1 MKHVSILF
9 ISLFLLANVYGQET
23 EQKYRKR
30 ASKAKIVL
38 TNGEI
43 KRGIL
48 FSVSRESILYLPG
61 LIRKSE
67 IDWENRVLKE
77 IPVDQIERI
86 SLKKQDRFLISLGI
100 GVGVGLVGDLI
111 FNSSNN
117 SSPDPFPSPVGITPP
132 NNGPRIPLI
141 SDLPLLVSLPII
153 SAVVGIFP
161 FVVNLKGTESLSDLQ
176 FRKLNRHALLI
187 FPKK

>member
-1 MKHVSILF
+1 MKHFSILLF
-9 ISLFLLANVYGQET
+9 GLFLLTNVFSQET

-38 TNGEI
+38 KNGEI

-67 IDWENRVLKE
+67 IDWENRTLKE
-77 IPVDQIERI
+77 IPVNQIERI
-86 SLKKQDRFLISLGI
+86 ALKKQDRFLVSLGI
-100 GVGVGLVGDLI
+100 GVGVGLLGDLLI
-111 FNSSNN
+111 NPSGAGSSDF
-117 SSPDPFPSPVGITPP
+117 DPFNIVP
-132 NNGPRIPLI
+132 NDEGPRIPII
-141 SDLPLLVSLPII
+141 SDLPLSVTIPII

-161 FVVNLKGTESLSDLQ
+161 FVVNLKGTEKLNDLQ

-187 FPKK
+187 FP